1 MKELDNL
8 QKALCP
14 DGEATPPIPCKV
26 FPTRQKALAEYVAK
40 QKQAAAAKE
49 AAREAQTASSSGPAM
64 TAGQVNLG
72 FRGREQVS
80 AANRKAR
87 DAQTA
92 SSLGTDMSSNQ
103 VGRVGSAAPFD
114 RQRVG

>member
-49 AAREAQTASSSGPAM
+49 AAREAQTASSSGAPM
-64 TAGQVNLG
+64 TAGQVGLRGKGLGGKGAVASCKEESQGCTDNL
-72 FRGREQVS
+72 FLGRTH
-80 AANRKAR
+80 A
-87 DAQTA
+87 
-92 SSLGTDMSSNQ
+92 
-103 VGRVGSAAPFD
+103 
-114 RQRVG
+114 